1 MRLPSPIFL
10 DTNVYI
16 IGTVDSTS
24 PERKILEYLGFDS
37 KEKKEDSIVLISD
50 ELIEQILRVSKRIKN
65 KDLGGEILGRIWQC
79 LNVYYVFLNYQEL
92 FALENLGSI
101 PREDVGVYLTA
112 RTGGASCFVSANH
125 KLIKALVDITGEF
138 ECLTPDEFFKK
149 YLSDTEYD

>member
-16 IGTVDSTS
+16 IGTIDSTS
-24 PERKILEYLGFDS
+24 PERKILESLGFDS
-37 KEKKEDSIVLISD
+37 KKKEEAIVLISD

-79 LNVYYVFLNYQEL
+79 LNIYYVFLNYQEL
-92 FALENLGSI
+92 FTLENQGPI

-112 RTGGASCFVSANH
+112 RTGEANCFVSANY
-125 KLIKALVDITGEF
+125 KLIKALVDLTGEF
-138 ECLTPDEFFKK
+138 ECLTPDEFVRK
-149 YLSDTEYD
+149 YLSVSTRV

>member
-1 MRLPSPIFL
+1 MRLPSRIFL

-16 IGTVDSTS
+16 IGTIDSES

-37 KEKKEDSIVLISD
+37 QKEGEAIVLISD

-65 KDLGGEILGRIWQC
+65 KDLGGEILGRIWQY

-92 FALENLGSI
+92 VSLENRGSI

-112 RTGGASCFVSANH
+112 RMGAASCFVSANH
-125 KLIKALVDITGEF
+125 KLIKALVDLTGEF
-138 ECLTPDEFFKK
+138 ECLTPNEFLRK
-149 YLSDTEYD
+149 YLSDTEQ